1 MKSSAELKREVD
13 ARGAALRLEQQLAAA
28 ARAVSANPDMQ
39 ISFAGSGAGAFEA
52 LSRAEA
58 TDAEA
63 LSALRGEIDS
73 YALVR
78 RYHDASVHRNMAPA
92 PAASR
97 TLFDMCEEVRCE
109 ALGARHFPGVCQNI
123 VASHR
128 RRLRQSD
135 LLNAHLASL
144 IPLAEA

>member
-1 MKSSAELKREVD
+1 QS
-13 ARGAALRLEQQLAAA
+13 AALRLEQRLAAA

-39 ISFAGSGAGAFEA
+39 ISFAGSGAVG
-52 LSRAEA
+52 SDTPGTAEA
-58 TDAEA
+58 TNAEA

-78 RYHDASVHRNMAPA
+78 RYHDASVHREMAPA
-92 PAASR
+92 HAASR
-97 TLFDMCEEVRCE
+97 KLFDMCEEVRCE
-109 ALGARHFPGVCQNI
+109 ALGARQFPGVCQNI
-123 VASHR
+123 VASHH

-144 IPLAEA
+144 I